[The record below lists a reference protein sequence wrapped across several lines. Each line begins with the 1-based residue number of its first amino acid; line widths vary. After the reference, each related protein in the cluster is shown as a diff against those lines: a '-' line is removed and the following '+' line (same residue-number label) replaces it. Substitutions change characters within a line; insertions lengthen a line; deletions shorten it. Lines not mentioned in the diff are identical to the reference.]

1 VQRGNKSRKLS
12 GMAYANVQ
20 GTRLWFTDAGRGPP
34 LLLVH
39 AFPVDGRLWEGVVP
53 HLLPHRRV
61 FTVDLRGFG
70 NSDESGAFS
79 VKQMAC
85 DLAALLRLT
94 GLPPVDAAGCSM
106 GGYVLQE
113 LLRQDGERVK
123 HLILVDSKAESD
135 TVEAQNK
142 RNAMAALARE
152 KGAAAVADQVLP
164 TMLRKTPDPAVVARL
179 REIIASQRPE
189 TIAHA
194 AIALRDRED
203 FVALLSDADIPVS
216 IIVGGEDAVTP
227 PTAAKALAQRVK
239 IGRCMEIEHAGHLSP
254 LEQPAAVAAAL
265 LSLTDLNA
273 V

>member
-1 VQRGNKSRKLS
+1 
-12 GMAYANVQ
+12 MAYANVQ
-20 GTRLWFTDAGRGPP
+20 GTRLWFTDAGQGPP

-39 AFPVDGRLWEGVVP
+39 AFPVDSRLWDAVIP
-53 HLLPHRRV
+53 HLLPRRRV
-61 FTVDLRGFG
+61 LTVDLRGFG
-70 NSDESGAFS
+70 NSDETGAFS

-85 DLAALLRLT
+85 DLAAMLRLT
-94 GLPPVDAAGCSM
+94 GLPPIDAVGCSM

-113 LLRQDGERVK
+113 LLRQDGGLIK
-123 HLILVDSKAESD
+123 HLILVDSKAEAD
-135 TVEAQNK
+135 AVEAQNK

-152 KGAAAVADQVLP
+152 KGAAAVAEQVLP
-164 TMLRKTPDPAVVARL
+164 TMLRKNPDSAVIAKL
-179 REIIASQRPE
+179 REIIVSQRPE

-194 AIALRDRED
+194 ALAMRDRED
-203 FVALLSDADIPVS
+203 FVSLLTDVDLPVS
-216 IIVGGEDAVTP
+216 IVVGSEDAITP

-239 IGRCMEIEHAGHLSP
+239 IGRYMEIENAGHLSP